1 MVNTILSSFTCIYQ
15 SFKYFTDCFLKK
27 IYLLPNKHGCK
38 DFVNDQWSYF
48 HFFQQHFYITSY
60 WIYRDYILYYP
71 VLFSIRN
78 FSNHKK
84 WLSKLSMLHISPIFT
99 NLWHTE
105 TNGYTIDAHKYH
117 CNHSSIVFVWLPC

>member
-27 IYLLPNKHGCK
+27 IYLLPNKHSCK
-38 DFVNDQWSYF
+38 DFFKWPMILFSLFSVA
-48 HFFQQHFYITSY
+48 FYITSY
-60 WIYRDYILYYP
+60 WIYRDCILYYP

-84 WLSKLSMLHISPIFT
+84 WFSKLNMLHISPIFT

-105 TNGYTIDAHKYH
+105 TNSYTIDAHKYH
-117 CNHSSIVFVWLPC
+117 CNHSSIVFGSWF